1 MLEHVKPLE
10 HALANLRGALR
21 PGGTMLAQL
30 SGSFSAFA
38 LLARVVPHRL
48 RVWAMARYLNHP
60 EEKKFPTHYDHC
72 HSGALERMLASWSSV
87 TVYPFYRGAG
97 YFAMWRPMQRTY
109 LGYESLIARLDVR
122 NLATHYLVIAT
133 R

>member
-1 MLEHVKPLE
+1 
-10 HALANLRGALR
+10 
-21 PGGTMLAQL
+21 
-30 SGSFSAFA
+30 
-38 LLARVVPHRL
+38 
-48 RVWAMARYLNHP
+48 
-60 EEKKFPTHYDHC
+60 
-72 HSGALERMLASWSSV
+72 V
-87 TVYPFYRGAG
+87 TVHPFYRGAG